1 MPPLFSVD
9 SMSELDPSLS
19 SRRLQMKS
27 VFRILGLSTTC
38 LLLAVSS
45 SHAVCYES
53 AFKLEKDKKEKNIDQ
68 ILAYGQCVKAEQRA
82 RVGKWACKVSS
93 TAGMK
98 VDEQRRV
105 ISDRINPANERFFVT
120 IKEVS
125 DTEKRARCDG
135 GEYGLIDNLRGSHAN
150 RCLVNYD
157 VEFSPSMGSFLG
169 STDTYNFQRE
179 HGKFTLYGTN
189 HFSLFEGETGE
200 FLVSLG
206 ACEKLN

>member
-1 MPPLFSVD
+1 
-9 SMSELDPSLS
+9 
-19 SRRLQMKS
+19 MKS
-27 VFRILGLSTTC
+27 VFRILALSTAC
-38 LLLAVSS
+38 LLFAESS
-45 SHAVCYES
+45 SYAVCYES

-82 RVGKWACKVSS
+82 RVGKWACQVSS

-105 ISDRINPANERFFVT
+105 ISDRISPPNERFFVT

-125 DTEKRARCDG
+125 DAEKRMRCDA
-135 GEYGLIDNLRGSHAN
+135 GEYGLVDNLDGAHAN
-150 RCLVNYD
+150 RCLANYD
-157 VEFSPSMGSFLG
+157 VEFSPAMGKFLS
-169 STDTYNFQRE
+169 STNTYDFQSD

-206 ACEKLN
+206 SCEKLN